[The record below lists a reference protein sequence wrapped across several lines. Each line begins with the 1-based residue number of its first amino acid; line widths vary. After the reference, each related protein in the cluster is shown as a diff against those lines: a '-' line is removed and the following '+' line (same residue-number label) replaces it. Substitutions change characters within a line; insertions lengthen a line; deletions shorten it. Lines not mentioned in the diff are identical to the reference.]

1 MLSPNADDPRLSR
14 PRTLAAIMLTLAGLA
29 VVPAGCNRPTRT
41 GPQAPADVDSRRAA
55 FPLSDED
62 FSKIGYARD
71 WLGFPV
77 VAPQG
82 NIIGLHAWDD
92 LVIIQDSNSTATAL
106 ENSTGQRR
114 WSNQLASQLTRF
126 VGAERTDG
134 RLLAFAE
141 SEAIGLSPDTGD
153 ILMRQR
159 FDRLVNTQGVL
170 VGDRVI
176 FGTARGDV
184 LAHGLGL
191 GFQAWAFGTGATITR
206 SPVLIGGSVAI
217 LNDRG
222 EVFFLNP
229 VSGALNGRS
238 QAMYASS
245 AFDPVAAG
253 DLLVVAS
260 LDQSLYAFRESGGR
274 PVWQHRT
281 SSPPGAAPSYFG
293 GRVFCEVD
301 GSLTGFVAGTG
312 KVAWTSKGTKGQVVA
327 VRQSGAG
334 AMLLV
339 QDGTNLSL
347 VDAERGDVLERI
359 SVPGLY
365 QVKTNGG
372 AGLRAD
378 GTVYLISTSGLV
390 AKLRPR

>member
-1 MLSPNADDPRLSR
+1 
-14 PRTLAAIMLTLAGLA
+14 
-29 VVPAGCNRPTRT
+29 VVGMMGMPGCNRPTRT
-41 GPQAPADVDSRRAA
+41 GPQAPESIDERRAA
-55 FPLSDED
+55 FPLNDED
-62 FSKIGYARD
+62 FSKIGYSRD

-77 VAPQG
+77 VAAQG
-82 NIIGLHAWDD
+82 NITGLRAWDD
-92 LVIIQDSNSTATAL
+92 IVVIQDSNSTATAL
-106 ENSTGQRR
+106 EASTGQRR
-114 WSNQLASQLTRF
+114 WSNQLAAQLTRF
-126 VGAERTDG
+126 VGSDRVQG
-134 RLLAFAE
+134 SLLAFAE

-153 ILMRQR
+153 ILTRQR
-159 FDRLVNTQGVL
+159 FERLVNTPAVM
-170 VGDRVI
+170 VGDRAI

-206 SPVLIGGSVAI
+206 TPILVGASVAI

-222 EVFFLNP
+222 ELFFLNP
-229 VSGALNGRS
+229 ISGALNGRS
-238 QAMYASS
+238 QAMYATS

-260 LDQSLYAFRESGGR
+260 QDQSIYAFRESGGR

-281 SSPPGAAPSYFG
+281 SSMPGAAPTYFE

-301 GSLTGFVAGTG
+301 GNLTGFTAGTG
-312 KVAWTSKGTKGQVVA
+312 KVAWASQGTKGTVVA

-334 AMLLV
+334 AVLLV
-339 QDGTNLSL
+339 QDGITLTQ

-365 QVKTNGG
+365 QVKPDGG
-372 AGLRAD
+372 PGLRAN
-378 GTVYLISTSGLV
+378 GTVYLISTGGLV
-390 AKLRPR
+390 AKMRPR